1 LFVCFKKFDETTL
14 GTMNSLQSQ
23 KNIFV
28 LVVALVNL
36 VVLYFIPKEK
46 SLSVTALFYYVL
58 CHLVWMLVLQRN
70 EWEMFWKNFWIPL
83 RHHFKIVVWLTL
95 VYCAYSYPFLW
106 MGILGYVN
114 LSSLQFLNSLSKP
127 THPTMETIPVQN
139 FTEKYRLQQ
148 AQFQLNAFQT
158 ERRFPQST
166 AQHNEVRAEI
176 PTEPQ
181 PQSQQQPQ
189 TARKRV
195 RIQQPHD
202 AVIYFFY
209 NFVLLKPAFLSAF

>member
-1 LFVCFKKFDETTL
+1 
-14 GTMNSLQSQ
+14 MNSLQSQ

-166 AQHNEVRAEI
+166 AQRNDVRAEI

-189 TARKRV
+189 IARKRV

-202 AVIYFFY
+202 VVIYFFY